1 MAIETP
7 STPDH
12 YILPD
17 LVGHCK
23 FPLLVHPESDRVT
36 IETINWVDTNCPQLT
51 DRQRH
56 LLHTVEAGELAAY
69 CYNTTSYDRL
79 RICSDFCMYLFIL
92 DDLSDGLLNED
103 TETLA
108 DSVMN
113 SLEFTEFYRP
123 TKGQPAVE
131 LNCAKLSRDFWAR
144 CIKDAKPGVQ
154 ARFKEA
160 MQFLF
165 EAFNIQA
172 KARDSHVVPDL
183 ESYIE
188 LRRDTSGCKTC
199 WVLIEYAL
207 DIELPEHV
215 INHPT
220 IRLLEQY
227 ANDLVAWSNDIFSY
241 NVEQSRGDT
250 HNMVVI
256 LMKYHG
262 KTLQGAVDHIGQM
275 CHDTID
281 NFAKLKNELPSWGE
295 EVDEMARLYVQGLQD
310 WIVGTL
316 HWTFDSTRYFGDT
329 GREVKET
336 RYIKLLPLREGVTR
350 WA

>member
-1 MAIETP
+1 MAMEVKF
-7 STPDH
+7 SVPDH

-36 IETINWVDTNCPQLT
+36 EETNDWLDANCPRLT
-51 DRQRH
+51 DQQRH

-69 CYNTTSYDRL
+69 CYNNAKYERL
-79 RICSDFCMYLFIL
+79 RICSDICMYLFLL

-108 DSVMN
+108 NSVMN

-123 TKGQPAVE
+123 TTGQPTVE
-131 LNCAKLSRDFWAR
+131 INAAKLSRDFWGR
-144 CIKDAKPGVQ
+144 FIEEAKPGVQ
-154 ARFKEA
+154 ARFKET
-160 MQFLF
+160 MQSLF

-172 KARDSHVVPDL
+172 KTRDSHVVPDL
-183 ESYIE
+183 ETYID

-207 DIELPEHV
+207 DIELPEYV
-215 INHPT
+215 VNHPT

-262 KTLQGAVDHIGQM
+262 KTLQDAVDCIGQM
-275 CHDTID
+275 CHDTIGS
-281 NFAKLKNELPSWGE
+281 FAKLRSELPSWGR

-316 HWTFDSTRYFGDT
+316 KTVE
-329 GREVKET
+329 EVDQTE
-336 RYIKLLPLREGVTR
+336 E
-350 WA
+350 